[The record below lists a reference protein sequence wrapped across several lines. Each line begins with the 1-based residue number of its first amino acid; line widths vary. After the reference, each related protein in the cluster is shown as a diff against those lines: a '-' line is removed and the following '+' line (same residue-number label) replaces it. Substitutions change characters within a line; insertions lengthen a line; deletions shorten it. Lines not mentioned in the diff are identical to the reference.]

1 LLKHACLYPCAGIF
15 HPKQI
20 SFFLFLLSFP
30 RVVTELPV
38 RRSPKTCRFG
48 CRPLKPAA
56 AVGDDVAV
64 VVARIADN
72 ADAADFLSNW
82 EQGKTN

>member
-1 LLKHACLYPCAGIF
+1 M
-15 HPKQI
+15 
-20 SFFLFLLSFP
+20 
-30 RVVTELPV
+30 
-38 RRSPKTCRFG
+38 RRSPKTCRSV

-56 AVGDDVAV
+56 AVDDDVAV

-82 EQGKTN
+82 EQGRTN